1 MRITVELDVYD
12 IARAS
17 AEHMAVFAQAA
28 KNIADGR
35 VKEETE
41 MREQYAQ
48 RPTGHEEKSIEPE
61 EKAAEPA
68 DEGKS
73 AETKKPAPKKAS
85 KKQEKPKIEK
95 AEKPAEEHKDES
107 EPEEPAEEHKGESK
121 SEEPAEE
128 HKAAPVKSESEEAG
142 KPTKDPEEKPE
153 EPESKDP
160 EEEPEEPE
168 SKDPEEEPEEPA
180 EKAIT
185 LEELQDLCKQR
196 AKANKELVPKLKEL
210 MNKFDIK
217 KLHEIKKEDIP
228 VFYKEVEALK

>member
-61 EKAAEPA
+61 EKAAEPVN
-68 DEGKS
+68 EEKS
-73 AETKKPAPKKAS
+73 TETKKSAPKKAS

-95 AEKPAEEHKDES
+95 AEKPAEEHKDEPK
-107 EPEEPAEEHKGESK
+107 PEEPAEEHKDESK
-121 SEEPAEE
+121 P
-128 HKAAPVKSESEEAG
+128 EEAG
-142 KPTKDPEEKPE
+142 EPTKDPR
-153 EPESKDP
+153 
-160 EEEPEEPE
+160 EEPEEPK
-168 SKDPEEEPEEPA
+168 SKDPGEEPEEPA

-228 VFYKEVEALK
+228 VFYREVEALK

>member
-17 AEHMAVFAQAA
+17 VEHMAVFAQAA

-48 RPTGHEEKSIEPE
+48 RPTGHEEKSIES
-61 EKAAEPA
+61 EKKVTEPVN
-68 DEGKS
+68 EGKS
-73 AETKKPAPKKAS
+73 TETKKSASKKAS

-107 EPEEPAEEHKGESK
+107 KP
-121 SEEPAEE
+121 EEPAEE
-128 HKAAPVKSESEEAG
+128 HKAASVKSEPEETGA
-142 KPTKDPEEKPE
+142 PTKDPREERE

-210 MNKFDIK
+210 MNKFDLK

-228 VFYKEVEALK
+228 VFYREVEALK

>member
-35 VKEETE
+35 VKEEENET
-41 MREQYAQ
+41 REQYA
-48 RPTGHEEKSIEPE
+48 PCLTGHEEKGIESE
-61 EKAAEPA
+61 EKATEPVN
-68 DEGKS
+68 EGKS
-73 AETKKPAPKKAS
+73 TETKKSAPKKAS

-107 EPEEPAEEHKGESK
+107 KPEEPAEERKDKPEPEEPAEEHKDEPEP
-121 SEEPAEE
+121 EEPAEE
-128 HKAAPVKSESEEAG
+128 RKATPVKSEPEEAG
-142 KPTKDPEEKPE
+142 
-153 EPESKDP
+153 
-160 EEEPEEPE
+160 EPEEPE
-168 SKDPEEEPEEPA
+168 SKGPGEEPEEPA

-196 AKANKELVPKLKEL
+196 AKANKEIVPKLKEL
-210 MNKFDIK
+210 MNKFGIK
-217 KLHEIKKEDIP
+217 KLHEIKKADIP

>member
-12 IARAS
+12 IAHAS

-28 KNIADGR
+28 KSIADGR
-35 VKEETE
+35 VKEDNE
-41 MREQYAQ
+41 MHEQYAQ
-48 RPTGHEEKSIEPE
+48 RPTGHEEKSIESE
-61 EKAAEPA
+61 EKAAEPVN
-68 DEGKS
+68 EEKS
-73 AETKKPAPKKAS
+73 TETKKSAPKKAS

-95 AEKPAEEHKDES
+95 AEKPAEEHKDEPK
-107 EPEEPAEEHKGESK
+107 PEEPAEEHKDESK
-121 SEEPAEE
+121 P
-128 HKAAPVKSESEEAG
+128 EEAG
-142 KPTKDPEEKPE
+142 EPTKDPR
-153 EPESKDP
+153 
-160 EEEPEEPE
+160 EEPEEPK
-168 SKDPEEEPEEPA
+168 SKDPGEEPEEPA

-228 VFYKEVEALK
+228 VFYREVEALK

>member
-12 IARAS
+12 IAHAS

-48 RPTGHEEKSIEPE
+48 RPNGPEEKGIEPE
-61 EKAAEPA
+61 EKVAEPVN
-68 DEGKS
+68 EGKS
-73 AETKKPAPKKAS
+73 TETKKSAPKKAS

-107 EPEEPAEEHKGESK
+107 KPEEPAEEHKDDPEPEG
-121 SEEPAEE
+121 PAEE
-128 HKAAPVKSESEEAG
+128 HKAAPVKSEPEEAG

-180 EKAIT
+180 EKAVT

-228 VFYKEVEALK
+228 VFYREVEALK